1 MKRFQGPNPDRWVYG
16 AFKMLKLVE
25 NRRGKVWRP
34 PRKEV
39 PLLALSELTV
49 IKCIDDKGLWEH
61 TPIWLKQFQTQTKER
76 KRTRDNFQPVKG
88 RSEQYW
94 I

>member
-39 PLLALSELTV
+39 PLLALSELRV